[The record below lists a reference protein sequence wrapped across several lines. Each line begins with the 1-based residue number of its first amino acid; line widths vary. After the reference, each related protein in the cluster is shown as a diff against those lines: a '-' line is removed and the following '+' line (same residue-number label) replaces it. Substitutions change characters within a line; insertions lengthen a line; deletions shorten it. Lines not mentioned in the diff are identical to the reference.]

1 MEENKMKVL
10 MTTMEYDVI
19 KVGGLS
25 AALTSIAQTMKRFAE
40 PKVILPRSGRAVPW
54 RKLGSKEYPNVM
66 VDVFNHQG
74 VEVYTLSNVVLD
86 EREVYP
92 EPANDKAIK
101 KINEFGERLIEVV
114 DALDFDVVHMH
125 DFFAYR
131 TMGKFREMGKP
142 VLLTIHRLHR
152 EYPNWFYGE
161 KIALEKADFV
171 TVVGKSYY
179 QEDEKELFEK
189 YRDKTTHVFNGIDT
203 NFWSVNASSYA
214 RLPRKERRKLVLRR
228 YGLTDGIFYLYVG
241 RFDPVQKGVDVLLKA
256 SETFLAEEE
265 VRMIVVGVGDKK
277 LEQWSKTLEEKFPSK
292 FKAINKLLKRE
303 EVRDLYS
310 SADFALI
317 PSLFEPFGLVQ
328 LEAMSCE
335 CVPIGS
341 RTGGI
346 KDTVISYE
354 EDREKATGFLVEKG
368 KPEAL
373 LQAMKQ
379 ALEIYRNS
387 PNVVE
392 QMRKNG
398 RRRCETLFRWEVSC
412 QQYFKLYQKLLEN
425 RGHAK

>member
-1 MEENKMKVL
+1 MKVL

-74 VEVYTLSNVVLD
+74 VEVYTLSNAVLD

-101 KINEFGERLIEVV
+101 KINEFGERLVEVV

-161 KIALEKADFV
+161 KFALEKADFV

-373 LQAMKQ
+373 LQAMRQ

>member
-1 MEENKMKVL
+1 MKVL

-54 RKLGSKEYPNVM
+54 RKLGSKEYPNVI

-346 KDTVISYE
+346 KDTVVSYE

-373 LQAMKQ
+373 LQAMRQ

>member
-1 MEENKMKVL
+1 MKVL

-412 QQYFKLYQKLLEN
+412 HQYFKLYQKLLEN

>member
-1 MEENKMKVL
+1 MKVL

-412 QQYFKLYQKLLEN
+412 QQYFKLYQKLLES

>member
-1 MEENKMKVL
+1 MKVL

-214 RLPRKERRKLVLRR
+214 RLPRKERRKLVLQR

-346 KDTVISYE
+346 KDTVVSYE

>member
-1 MEENKMKVL
+1 MKVL

-74 VEVYTLSNVVLD
+74 VEVYTLSNAVLD

-101 KINEFGERLIEVV
+101 KINEFGERLVEVV

-161 KIALEKADFV
+161 KFALEKADFV

>member
-1 MEENKMKVL
+1 MKVL

-373 LQAMKQ
+373 LQAMRQ

>member
-1 MEENKMKVL
+1 MDMKVL

-373 LQAMKQ
+373 LQAMRQ

>member
-1 MEENKMKVL
+1 MKVL